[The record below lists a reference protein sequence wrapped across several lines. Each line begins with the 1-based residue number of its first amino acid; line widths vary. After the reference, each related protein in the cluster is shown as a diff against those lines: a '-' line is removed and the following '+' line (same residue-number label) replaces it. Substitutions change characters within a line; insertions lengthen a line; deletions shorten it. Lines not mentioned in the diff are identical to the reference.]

1 MKTVIIGASGHYHQ
15 AVDAAR
21 SGLCAFP
28 CAVAPGS
35 GNEDTRPLAEKLGIK
50 EYSSY
55 PDMLDEE
62 KPEVAVVNPWFC
74 LNAKISAECLRR
86 GIHVFSEKPLATELN
101 DLKTLESVW
110 RESGKALG
118 CMLNLNCCAWFKTLE
133 NAVKNGEIG
142 EVRTLHGQKS
152 YRMGTRGAVYQKRAD
167 YGGMIPWVGVHAVDW
182 VLRLGGKCEWVSA
195 AQTTNA
201 NRGNGE
207 MESAAAALLGLENGV
222 IGTVTADFLRPT
234 ASARHDDDRL
244 RVTGTRGMIEAVD
257 GKVYLENDRPR
268 RELPLLP
275 DENPFARFLR
285 TIGTEEG
292 KALSLEALND
302 TRVCLLTRRA
312 GDEGRVIRTDE
323 ICI

>member
-1 MKTVIIGASGHYHQ
+1 MKIVVIGTSGHYHQ
-15 AVDAAR
+15 AVDAAKA
-21 SGLCAFP
+21 GLCAYP
-28 CAVAPGS
+28 AAVAPGS
-35 GNEDTRPLAEKLGIK
+35 KGEETQTLSEKLGVK
-50 EYSSY
+50 HYLSYS
-55 PDMLDEE
+55 DMLDAEQ
-62 KPEVAVVNPWFC
+62 PDIAVVNPWFC
-74 LNAKISAECLRR
+74 DHAKISADCLKR

-207 MESAAAALLGLENGV
+207 MESAAAVLLGLQNGV

-244 RVTGTRGMIEAVD
+244 RVTGTRGMIEAID

-292 KALSLEALND
+292 ETLTLEALND
-302 TRVCLLTRRA
+302 TRVCLLARWA
-312 GDEGRVIRTDE
+312 GDEERVIRTEEGDT
-323 ICI
+323 